1 MEILPVIVLYVE
13 VLLMALIE
21 RKLWRT
27 PYTPLNCLM
36 VPYAV
41 VLAFCMAIDGKMD
54 FVPFYYPS
62 VWVWVVGIALFFIP
76 SFFFGILF
84 SAATRGKE
92 LPQVAVFEAT
102 RQVLGKL
109 TRIILVLFFFWTIFL
124 MLTFSAPIGSDAF
137 GAKFSGN
144 GIFGH
149 LSTVMMIL
157 GIIWIF
163 LIDKYHKNYV
173 FYILGFFVVAFL
185 CLVKSWMIIPIVS
198 ALIMRLLMK
207 RIHLK
212 VKLVLGMAVF
222 GFVFFFASYW
232 VSMFLVRV
240 DWATKQYNVTR
251 SEYAQMTARYI
262 QKHFVTYLVAGVYGF
277 SEDMAMGIVEE
288 RDPDKV
294 FTAVVNIGNVLTGQ
308 PVEEKIN
315 DKFVITT
322 RADSGTNVR
331 TFMGFLY
338 VFLGP
343 WQAALFVFLFSILVN
358 VLFFVARQRANLFA
372 LVWSSWV
379 CGYLFMG
386 WFEFYLMHLNFLTVP
401 VFLAMLAEI
410 SFWAENR
417 SRQPRLLPPGYR
429 PSSLKSGAR

>member
-1 MEILPVIVLYVE
+1 
-13 VLLMALIE
+13 
-21 RKLWRT
+21 
-27 PYTPLNCLM
+27 
-36 VPYAV
+36 
-41 VLAFCMAIDGKMD
+41 
-54 FVPFYYPS
+54 
-62 VWVWVVGIALFFIP
+62 
-76 SFFFGILF
+76 
-84 SAATRGKE
+84 
-92 LPQVAVFEAT
+92 
-102 RQVLGKL
+102 
-109 TRIILVLFFFWTIFL
+109 
-124 MLTFSAPIGSDAF
+124 
-137 GAKFSGN
+137 
-144 GIFGH
+144 
-149 LSTVMMIL
+149 
-157 GIIWIF
+157 
-163 LIDKYHKNYV
+163 
-173 FYILGFFVVAFL
+173 
-185 CLVKSWMIIPIVS
+185 
-198 ALIMRLLMK
+198 MK

-212 VKLVLGMAVF
+212 VKLVLGVAVF

-232 VSMFLVRV
+232 VSMFLVRA

-251 SEYAQMTARYI
+251 AEYAQMTARYI

-277 SEDMAMGIVEE
+277 SEDMAKGIVEE

-429 PSSLKSGAR
+429 PLSLKPGSR

>member
-41 VLAFCMAIDGKMD
+41 VLAFCMGIDGKMG

-92 LPQVAVFEAT
+92 LPQVEVPEAT
-102 RQVLGKL
+102 RQVLGKV
-109 TRIILVLFFFWTIFL
+109 TQVILVLFFFWTVFL
-124 MLTFSAPIGSDAF
+124 ILTYSAPIGSDAF
-137 GAKFSGN
+137 GSKFSGN
-144 GIFGH
+144 GLFGH

-157 GIIWIF
+157 GIIWMF
-163 LIDKYHKNYV
+163 LIDKHHKKYAL
-173 FYILGFFVVAFL
+173 YILGFLVVAFL
-185 CLVKSWMIIPIVS
+185 CMVKGWMIIPIVS
-198 ALIMRLLMK
+198 ALILRLLMK
-207 RIHLK
+207 RMHLK
-212 VKLVLGMAVF
+212 LKMVLGVAVF

-232 VSMFLVRV
+232 VSMFLVRA

-251 SEYAQMTARYI
+251 SEYASMTARYI
-262 QKHFVTYLVAGVYGF
+262 QRHFVTYLVAGVYGF
-277 SEDMAMGIVEE
+277 SEDMAKGIMEE
-288 RDPDKV
+288 RDPDKIYTS
-294 FTAVVNIGNVLTGQ
+294 FINIANVLTGK
-308 PVEEKIN
+308 PVVDQIN
-315 DKFVITT
+315 DRFVKTT
-322 RADSGTNVR
+322 SLDAGTNVR
-331 TFMGFLY
+331 TFMGSLY
-338 VFLGP
+338 VFIGP
-343 WQAALFVFLFSILVN
+343 WHAAIFVFLFSCLVSM
-358 VLFFVARQRANLFA
+358 LFFVARQRANLFA
-372 LVWSSWV
+372 LVWLAWI
-379 CGYLFMG
+379 CGFLFMG
-386 WFEFYLMHLNFLTVP
+386 WFEFYLKLLSFITVP
-401 VFLAMLAEI
+401 IFLAMLAEI
-410 SFWAENR
+410 CFWAENR